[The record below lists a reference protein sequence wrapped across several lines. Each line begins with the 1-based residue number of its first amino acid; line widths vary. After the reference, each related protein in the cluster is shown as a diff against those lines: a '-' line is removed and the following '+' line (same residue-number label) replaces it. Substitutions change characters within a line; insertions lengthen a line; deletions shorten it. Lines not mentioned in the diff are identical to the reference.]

1 MLRPYRH
8 SFMNSA
14 GNQRSN
20 HMRRNSFPPP
30 NRVNAFIGF
39 SFEMNLFRADAQRFC
54 QRLPHLREMRAK
66 LRLFG
71 NHHRIDMLDRKMLL
85 IQQLSCMFQKDHAV
99 RALPLWIGVRK
110 MRPDIAKP
118 RRPQQRIAK
127 SMCQHVA
134 VRVPHRSFVKRQL
147 NPANNKFP
155 PLRQAMQVITDSRP
169 ACRSPRSLD
178 SPSAALDPPCKEK
191 TEADEKN

>member
-8 SFMNSA
+8 SFMNSV

-20 HMRRNSFPPP
+20 HMRRNSFTPP
-30 NRVNAFIGF
+30 N
-39 SFEMNLFRADAQRFC
+39 
-54 QRLPHLREMRAK
+54 
-66 LRLFG
+66 
-71 NHHRIDMLDRKMLL
+71 RIDMLDRKMFL
-85 IQQLSCMFQKDHAV
+85 IQQLSCMFQEDHAV
-99 RALPLWIGVRK
+99 RALPLCIRVRK

-118 RRPQQRIAK
+118 RRAQQGIAK
-127 SMCQHVA
+127 SMRQHVA
-134 VRVPHRSFVKRQL
+134 IRVPHRSFVKRQL
-147 NPANNKFP
+147 NPANDEFP